1 MNHHERRKYPKVS
14 VNGEVAILLAGVI
27 RNGALM
33 EVSPAGVQIE
43 VRRQLIEQLG
53 KFKSEAGLYPNFE
66 LEFMLPVGGRAKTS
80 IKTVCNVAY
89 CRRQRQ
95 DRYHLGLN
103 FVLLNENDERQVDAY
118 IDHVRA
124 A

>member
-1 MNHHERRKYPKVS
+1 MNNYERRKYPKVS
-14 VNGEVAILLAGVI
+14 LNGEVAILLAGVI

-43 VRRQLIEQLG
+43 VRHQLVEQLA

-66 LEFMLPVGGRAKTS
+66 LEFMLPVGGRAKTR

-89 CRRQRQ
+89 CRRQCQ

-103 FVLLNENDERQVDAY
+103 FVTLDENDERQVDAY
-118 IDHVRA
+118 IDHACA